1 MASVFLI
8 KSVLKVIMDWFNGFN
23 VTAKP
28 KEKGLFTSHQV
39 NVEKSL
45 SPGESISHLHEFW
58 EGAGT
63 S

>member
-1 MASVFLI
+1 MASVSLI
-8 KSVLKVIMDWFNGFN
+8 KSILKVITDWFNGFN

-28 KEKGLFTSHQV
+28 KEEELFTSHQV
-39 NVEKSL
+39 NVGKSL

-58 EGAGT
+58 EEAEA